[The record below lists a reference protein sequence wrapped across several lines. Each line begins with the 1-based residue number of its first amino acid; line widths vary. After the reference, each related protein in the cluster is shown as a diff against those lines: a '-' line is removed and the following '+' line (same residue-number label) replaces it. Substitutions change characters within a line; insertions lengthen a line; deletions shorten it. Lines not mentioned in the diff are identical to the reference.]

1 MRNIVLFQYQ
11 NKNTCIHKLPAPIKC
26 IFLIV
31 FSLLITQN
39 NTMIFFVLL
48 PILVLISIAA
58 KLPFA
63 MIKKNTQLGGYYF
76 LFIFIFKI
84 IGQPVSLNA
93 FYAHGIEA
101 LLVTKN
107 ILCILFAA
115 SVFYST
121 TSRSEIFELLQS
133 IENIFAK
140 KKKNKIGFVLIFALT
155 LNFIPQVFFCWN
167 QISSAWTARTRYHSG
182 VWLKLK
188 KPLILLPI
196 LITELLEFAVQ
207 TERALQ
213 NRRGLF

>member
-11 NKNTCIHKLPAPIKC
+11 NKNTCIHKLPASIKC

-63 MIKKNTQLGGYYF
+63 MIKKNTQLSGYYF

-101 LLVTKN
+101 LLITKN

-140 KKKNKIGFVLIFALT
+140 KKKKQNRFCTDFCFNAQFYSASVFLLESNFVGMDCKNKI
-155 LNFIPQVFFCWN
+155 
-167 QISSAWTARTRYHSG
+167 S
-182 VWLKLK
+182 
-188 KPLILLPI
+188 
-196 LITELLEFAVQ
+196 
-207 TERALQ
+207 
-213 NRRGLF
+213 RRGLAEAEKTFNSFADTHH